1 MLTQASSAVD
11 GAPRVLMWTV
21 TQIAERDGVSK
32 QAISKRVAKLAEGQ
46 GLTVERN
53 AQGHITALNVA
64 EYDHL
69 RGRYADP
76 SKAQAPARLQRQ
88 SGQVSPNDSYD
99 EALRQKT
106 WHEAERRRLE
116 LAEMKGD
123 LVRKDM
129 IEASL
134 DQVGERIVQVIDRLP
149 RIADEIA
156 AAVAKDGT
164 HGARVLLKLQASRLR
179 DEIAKALASLAQEA
193 PEQDEDGTEGEPPL

>member
-1 MLTQASSAVD
+1 MLTTASSAVD
-11 GAPRVLMWTV
+11 GAPRLLMWTV

-32 QAISKRVAKLAEGQ
+32 QAISKRVREMAESQ
-46 GLTVERN
+46 SLTVERN
-53 AQGHITALNVA
+53 GQGHITAVNVA

-76 SKAQAPARLQRQ
+76 SKAQAPSRPTPPTGPVNQ
-88 SGQVSPNDSYD
+88 NDSYD

-116 LAEMKGD
+116 LAELKGE

-129 IEASL
+129 VDAALS
-134 DQVGERIVQVIDRLP
+134 QVGERIVQVIDRLP
-149 RIADEIA
+149 RIADDIA

-164 HGARVLLKLQASRLR
+164 HGARVILKAQASRLR
-179 DEIAKALASLAQEA
+179 DEIAKELATLAADA
-193 PEQDEDGTEGEPPL
+193 PEQDADGAEPELSL